1 MNTLTKLNPFRSHS
15 EVEALGPLV
24 RWNPFHGTERMLREM
39 ERLFDNGVGRF
50 PGEEAMAIAAWTP
63 SVDIIEDEKEFVIKA
78 ELPEVKKE
86 DVKVTVD
93 DGALTIRGE
102 RKSEHEEKGKKFHRT
117 ERSYGSFE
125 RTFTLPESTDAGKIS
140 SDYKDG
146 LLTVRLPKNAN
157 GKSKAV
163 EIKVQ

>member
-1 MNTLTKLNPFRSHS
+1 MGVKEKPLVAFRLEQLGCEVPGREEIKNMNTLTKLNPFRSHT
-15 EVEALGPLV
+15 EVETLGPLV

-39 ERLFDNGVGRF
+39 DRLFDNGVGRF

-102 RKSEHEEKGKKFHRT
+102 R
-117 ERSYGSFE
+117 
-125 RTFTLPESTDAGKIS
+125 
-140 SDYKDG
+140 
-146 LLTVRLPKNAN
+146 
-157 GKSKAV
+157 
-163 EIKVQ
+163 